1 MKPMPFELLVT
12 VTGTSPVELR
22 EAAYREAERFF
33 GGNAETDVI
42 SARAEPDPS
51 QDGSF
56 RATIIFRQI
65 ATG

>member
-1 MKPMPFELLVT
+1 MKPIPFELLVT
-12 VTGTSPVELR
+12 VTGSSPVELR

-42 SARAEPDPS
+42 SARAEPD

-56 RATIIFRQI
+56 RATIVFRQI